1 MLSWIAEKYDGH
13 IETFAP
19 AAQTDDFFALPD
31 VLRRILS
38 QSDGVMET
46 MRHPVTGETER
57 VGWIVYPLSEM
68 VRWTGFYREEYGID
82 GVVFS
87 DDGAGNPYY
96 LKPDG
101 KIYLWD
107 SGGETAAADSMREF
121 FE

>member
-1 MLSWIAEKYDGH
+1 MLSWMAEKYDGH
-13 IETFAP
+13 IENFAP

-31 VLRRILS
+31 ALRRILS

-107 SGGETAAADSMREF
+107 SGQETAAADSMREF